1 MFDYKQ
7 RPRSRGISQPE
18 WDRILSNTATGP
30 IPVVFGRKISRPV
43 AIKAVD
49 YPTTHNAPES
59 VAATHSGDG
68 SERPADSFVCTA
80 CGCETVRFFSFNNA
94 RICINLHCGRVR
106 SESRVFPAT
115 NYTIEFAEGCD

>member
-59 VAATHSGDG
+59 VAATPSGDG
-68 SERPADSFVCTA
+68 SGRPASFSRIFEAPYAICT
-80 CGCETVRFFSFNNA
+80 GRHVRGLTGPCA
-94 RICINLHCGRVR
+94 LCDL
-106 SESRVFPAT
+106 EFPST
-115 NYTIEFAEGCD
+115 RYTIEFAPVAK